1 MVIKPRACPLR
12 LSVAVCTQWP
22 EDQAVRQAAFCYNNS
37 PLIPQNITL
46 NLNKLSPV
54 KFDS

>member
-22 EDQAVRQAAFCYNNS
+22 EDQARQAAFCYNNS